1 MKSNDEHD
9 IMTLRSAMGR
19 EVRNG
24 EVYLMKCL
32 DLVDLTKELAKR
44 AGCSMDAADKF
55 VKIQDLYFDKAGVNV
70 DPDAASLAPPEP
82 AVVDDAEMIQYIVEN
97 AGMAESFVRRLAEAE
112 HAYMTEKGF
121 INERGEFEPFVK
133 GRNIK

>member
-1 MKSNDEHD
+1 MKSIPERD
-9 IMTLRSAMGR
+9 IIIFTP
-19 EVRNG
+19 G
-24 EVYLMKCL
+24 EEEDGMKYL
-32 DLVDLTKELAKR
+32 DLTELIKAIV
-44 AGCSMDAADKF
+44 AETGCSLDAANSY
-55 VKIQDLYFDKAGVNV
+55 VNTQELYFDKTGVNV

-97 AGMAESFVRRLAEAE
+97 AGMAESFVRRLADAE